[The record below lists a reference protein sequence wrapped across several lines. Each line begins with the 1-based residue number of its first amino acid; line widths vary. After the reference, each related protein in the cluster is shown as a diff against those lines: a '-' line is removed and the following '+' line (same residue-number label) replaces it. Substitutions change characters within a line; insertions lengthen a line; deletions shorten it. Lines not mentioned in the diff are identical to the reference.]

1 MKLIDFYWIPLFLI
15 VIVVLLIKKQTR
27 KYILKAL
34 ICLSIILFVIFIILL
49 IGKLFF
55 KDNIV
60 MFTILS
66 FFVAIVAFM
75 FAYALR
81 FLVNTISLQRFGCR
95 TIGEIIYVGV
105 GRGGH
110 YRIKYLV
117 NGEEYQCIAER
128 LKDKWKVGDR
138 VTVIYSQHKLKNSCL
153 EKEDL
158 IAAIALTVFSS
169 ILLIGAIVVECYA
182 LMAV

>member
-1 MKLIDFYWIPLFLI
+1 MLLI
-15 VIVVLLIKKQTR
+15 VIAVLLIKKRTR

-34 ICLSIILFVIFIILL
+34 KCLSIILSVIFIILL
-49 IGKLFF
+49 VGKLFF

-66 FFVAIVAFM
+66 FFSAITAFM
-75 FAYALR
+75 FAYALK

-95 TIGEIIYVGV
+95 TVGEIIYVGI

-117 NGEEYQCIAER
+117 NGEEYQCIGER
-128 LKDKWKVGDR
+128 LKDKWKVGDH
-138 VTVIYSQHKLKNSCL
+138 VTVIYSQQEPKNSCL

-158 IAAIALTVFSS
+158 IAAIALTVFSL
-169 ILLIGAIVVECYA
+169 ILLIGAIVIECYA